1 MFYTFCQPLC
11 SYLKKVALFLKKGL
25 TTTKKRG
32 IIRLSTFK
40 VSNKLYLYSVNLIR
54 ELFSSVD
61 FNPLLK
67 VLKRIVFKASNR

>member
-1 MFYTFCQPLC
+1 MFYTVCQPLC
-11 SYLKKVALFLKKGL
+11 LYLKKVALFLKKGL
-25 TTTKKRG
+25 TSVALFV

-67 VLKRIVFKASNR
+67 VLQSIVLKTSNR

>member
-1 MFYTFCQPLC
+1 MFIFE
-11 SYLKKVALFLKKGL
+11 KVALFLKKGL

-67 VLKRIVFKASNR
+67 VLKSIVLKASNR